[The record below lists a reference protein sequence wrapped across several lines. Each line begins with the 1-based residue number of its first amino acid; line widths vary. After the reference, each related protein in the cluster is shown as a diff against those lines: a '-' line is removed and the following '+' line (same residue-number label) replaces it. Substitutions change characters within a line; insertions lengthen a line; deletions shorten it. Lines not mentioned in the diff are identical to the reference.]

1 MKLCFKK
8 IWEHIEKG
16 LEGRRLKAEAPLFQ
30 HSEHTIRVKQRTI
43 GVVMKFQGW
52 RREILKEADSLGLD
66 KGLDVTG
73 QGDSKGNQ
81 VSDLGYQWA
90 SLVP

>member
-1 MKLCFKK
+1 
-8 IWEHIEKG
+8 
-16 LEGRRLKAEAPLFQ
+16 
-30 HSEHTIRVKQRTI
+30 
-43 GVVMKFQGW
+43 MKFQGW

>member
-1 MKLCFKK
+1 
-8 IWEHIEKG
+8 
-16 LEGRRLKAEAPLFQ
+16 
-30 HSEHTIRVKQRTI
+30 
-43 GVVMKFQGW
+43 MKFQGW

-81 VSDLGYQWA
+81 VSDLGYQWHHW
-90 SLVP
+90 SLEPEQLQKHSKGRKPDHSREKRD